1 MEKDSIIHKT
11 YSLKC
16 VDLSIEG
23 KGVCKLD
30 GLVIFVPAMYP
41 GDEGEVEI
49 DYKRNGQYYGKV
61 KKLTTLSEN
70 RIQPKCKVCSAC
82 GGCVFQPYAYQA
94 ELDYKTKKVKEQI
107 QKYAE
112 INVKVNPTIGMEN
125 PEYYRNKVQVP
136 FGVDEKGKAFFGFYK
151 EGTHVIVPR
160 KECFIEDDRANRLLV
175 KLTKIIND
183 LHIAPYVEA
192 TDTGVLR
199 YAMIRTSYYKKELML
214 VLVTKEAY
222 FPKKNLLVERIERDC
237 PEVTC
242 LVQNVNGQKT
252 NVILGKRFY
261 NLYGPGY
268 IEDYLCGIKFKI
280 SAESFYQTNPIMTE
294 VLYKTAMDF
303 AKLGKNDVVLDAYS
317 GIGTIGLIAAKQV
330 KKVISVELV
339 EEAVKDA
346 VKNAKMNHITNFEA
360 YNDDATAFINR
371 MAKRHEQLDVLFMDP
386 PRKGSTEKFISAALF
401 LEPKKIVYVSCNP
414 LTLARD
420 LKQLKKK
427 YNVVKVQPVDEF
439 GRSHHVETVV
449 LLSKIKK
456 IVSKN

>member
-1 MEKDSIIHKT
+1 MNKDSIIHNT

-16 VDLSIEG
+16 IDLSIEG
-23 KGVCKLD
+23 KGICKLD
-30 GLVIFVPAMYP
+30 GLVVFVSAMYP

-49 DYKRNGQYYGKV
+49 DYKRNGQYFGKV
-61 KKLTTLSEN
+61 KKLTVLSPN

-82 GGCVFQPYAYQA
+82 GGCVFQPYAYEA
-94 ELDYKTKKVKEQI
+94 ELEYKTKKVQEQI
-107 QKYAE
+107 NKYAE
-112 INVKVNPTIGMEN
+112 VDAKVMPTIGMKT
-125 PEYYRNKVQVP
+125 PEYYRNKIQVP
-136 FGVDEKGKAFFGFYK
+136 FGIDEKGKAFYGFYK

-160 KECFIEDDRANRLLV
+160 KECFIEDVRANKLLD

-183 LHIAPYVEA
+183 LHISPYVEA
-192 TDTGVLR
+192 ADSGTIR
-199 YAMIRTSYYKKELML
+199 YAMIRTSYYKKEIML
-214 VLVTKEAY
+214 VIVTKEAF
-222 FPKKNLLVERIERDC
+222 FPKKNLLVEKIKRDC
-237 PEVTC
+237 PEVTS

-261 NLYGPGY
+261 NLFGPGY

-280 SAESFYQTNPIMTE
+280 SAESFYQTNPVMTE
-294 VLYKTAMDF
+294 ILYKTAMDF
-303 AKLGKNDVVLDAYS
+303 AELSKNDVVLDAYS

-346 VKNAKMNHITNFEA
+346 IKNAKINHIDNFEA

-371 MAKRHEQLDVLFMDP
+371 MAKRHEPLDVLFMDP

-420 LKQLKKK
+420 LKSLKKK
-427 YNVVKVQPVDEF
+427 YEIKKVQPVDEF
-439 GRSHHVETVV
+439 GRSHHIETVV
-449 LLSKIKK
+449 LLTRKGK
-456 IVSKN
+456 